1 MRVKYDDVV
10 VNAAND
16 ALLSMGEDEWNNL
29 RVLEDRIIDQLK
41 LALKTGNLQSSEMAE
56 FVRIH
61 TAWVQAHRGRDRRLT
76 HKMHV
81 SLGQMYVVDPRSQGY
96 YASGAGRGAA
106 AFLVEAIEVL
116 GI

>member
-81 SLGQMYVVDPRSQGY
+81 SLGQMYVVDPRSQEY
-96 YASGAGRGAA
+96 YASGAGKGAA
-106 AFLVEAIEVL
+106 AFLAEAIEVL

>member
-1 MRVKYDDVV
+1 MKAKYDDAV

-16 ALLSMGEDEWNNL
+16 VLLSMDEGEWNNL

-41 LALKTGNLQSSEMAE
+41 LALKTGNPQSSEVTKLM
-56 FVRIH
+56 RTH